1 MSMYSLTSSKFN
13 PYRQGVLIGNFVE
26 DNFGL
31 SNKLKQMSQTVTDR
45 RNEIKSESQDKYRW
59 PYVTPEMFHKDEN
72 ELTMT
77 CNSNFDLDVDFT
89 RKNLND
95 FEGLKKKNEYVL
107 DNKNSFLPAQIK
119 SEYYQKKYENEKNNI
134 IPKDNIY
141 SSTQRTLKKFHM
153 ADTMGVLY
161 SRKNGLVGNLLFGHG
176 CQKNFNK
183 CDMASNYHLSYN
195 KHIPTETYFSTKFK
209 LSSPYH
215 HVPKASSD
223 GDDWDF
229 RKFRAY
235 GPCTK
240 KFDKKKND
248 LKNFDDVF
256 S

>member
-1 MSMYSLTSSKFN
+1 MYSLTSSKFN

-134 IPKDNIY
+134 IPKDNI
-141 SSTQRTLKKFHM
+141 
-153 ADTMGVLY
+153 
-161 SRKNGLVGNLLFGHG
+161 
-176 CQKNFNK
+176 
-183 CDMASNYHLSYN
+183 
-195 KHIPTETYFSTKFK
+195 
-209 LSSPYH
+209 
-215 HVPKASSD
+215 
-223 GDDWDF
+223 
-229 RKFRAY
+229 
-235 GPCTK
+235 
-240 KFDKKKND
+240 
-248 LKNFDDVF
+248 
-256 S
+256 